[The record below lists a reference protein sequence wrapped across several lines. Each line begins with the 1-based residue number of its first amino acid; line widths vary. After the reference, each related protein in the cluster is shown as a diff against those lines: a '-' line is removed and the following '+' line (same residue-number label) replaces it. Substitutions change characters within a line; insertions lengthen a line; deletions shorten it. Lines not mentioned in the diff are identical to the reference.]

1 MARESTRSIDRLG
14 AVLAPPVR
22 QRPGPALPGGGER
35 GVGPP
40 GVGWPPPDPPTGP
53 GWDRLSAAEAEVP
66 PVGLPADDPWS
77 EELFGSAEP
86 VGARPG
92 PVFRRRS
99 DPAPVPPSPVPPGR
113 ELPAPGRPDD
123 TLPLGVTASTGPTS
137 TQPPP
142 RPDDL
147 LSAGGPD
154 GHPADPLALLPPPS
168 RLARLARRLLPVAW
182 RGARLDPGR
191 PGALVLAL
199 VAALAAVVAA
209 VGVWTQR
216 PQAEPVPA
224 LPAVAVDE
232 PVAPAAAAAG
242 PLVVSVSG
250 KVARP
255 GLVEVPAGARVAD
268 VLEAAGGALAGT
280 DLSALNLARRI
291 ADGEQVA
298 VGVPAPAAPGPAAA
312 GADPA
317 AAGAVPGAKV
327 DLNAATL
334 PQLDALPGVGP
345 VMAQRI
351 LDWRTHNGR
360 FARVEQLRDVEGIGE
375 RRFSQLRE
383 LVTV

>member
-1 MARESTRSIDRLG
+1 MS
-14 AVLAPPVR
+14 
-22 QRPGPALPGGGER
+22 PA
-35 GVGPP
+35 
-40 GVGWPPPDPPTGP
+40 
-53 GWDRLSAAEAEVP
+53 
-66 PVGLPADDPWS
+66 GLPADDPWS

-86 VGARPG
+86 VAVARSG
-92 PVFRRRS
+92 TAVGRQS
-99 DPAPVPPSPVPPGR
+99 DPAL
-113 ELPAPGRPDD
+113 EQPDD
-123 TLPLGVTASTGPTS
+123 TLPLDVQRETAPPGPAPVR
-137 TQPPP
+137 PPP
-142 RPDDL
+142 RAD
-147 LSAGGPD
+147 
-154 GHPADPLALLPPPS
+154 DPLGAEDREDQPAGQFELLPPPS

-209 VGVWTQR
+209 AGVWTQR

-232 PVAPAAAAAG
+232 PVAPPAAAPAG

-317 AAGAVPGAKV
+317 AAAAVPGAKV

-334 PQLDALPGVGP
+334 PQLNALPGVGP

-351 LDWRTHNGR
+351 LDWRTRNGR